1 MFARKTFTAAIV
13 AVVLASAPAF
23 AQFKPLKGDPK
34 EINFGIIS
42 TESTSNLREAW
53 EPFLK
58 DMEKALRMKVKPFF
72 ASDYAG
78 IIEAMRFMI
87 EYEPTF
93 EVQPTIE
100 MLAARAEY
108 GPENVRA
115 CMTSEWTFNER
126 ALVFIMLNPDSMEDW
141 GLFMF
146 NAGLDLPIAAGWLAV
161 QPAE

>member
-1 MFARKTFTAAIV
+1 MMRFRCAIGAAWAALFLAAAGAPALSQQLQPNPSIPFCEDPDVFAV
-13 AVVLASAPAF
+13 ASAAVTEAHAKSNF
-23 AQFKPLKGDPK
+23 AGLGTQNK
-34 EINFGIIS
+34 
-42 TESTSNLREAW
+42 
-53 EPFLK
+53 
-58 DMEKALRMKVKPFF
+58 
-72 ASDYAG
+72 